1 MRDLP
6 LLRLA
11 AVVLPIVLVSACSY
25 DFGKLFLRDDPQVEE
40 ARAILDASARGLEA
54 DLPAARADLEQVL
67 EFHCESDGGRDLV
80 IDRPGASIDLG
91 LVMFRTSELIGRR
104 FGEEDVDS
112 GTPEA
117 DEQLMAARV
126 KELECAQLF
135 LMKLETDPA
144 TDPKIALRARYLLG
158 NFAFLSR
165 RYTDAIARYD
175 SVLTAH
181 PARGTEPAE
190 AGAPDD
196 EDAIARAAAW
206 NRAIALKRLE
216 DQKPDAGS
224 ETPDSS
230 PPDANDGG
238 DSGDSGDSGDAND
251 SGDSGGDGGGKDSS
265 SDSGESADT
274 GSNGGNDSGG
284 PTDSGSEGQ
293 DAAAPAVPSVS
304 PMPSSSTGVDLRELD
319 RFDKQAPFDLDF
331 KKKLEQKKKLPKNLD
346 K

>member
-1 MRDLP
+1 MRE
-6 LLRLA
+6 LRLA
-11 AVVLPIVLVSACSY
+11 AVVVPIVLVTACSY

-40 ARAILDASARGLEA
+40 ARGILEASTAGQEA
-54 DLPAARADLEQVL
+54 DLPAARSDLEQVL

-80 IDRPGASIDLG
+80 IDRPGAAIDLG

-104 FGEEDVDS
+104 FGEEEVDS

-126 KELECAQLF
+126 KELDCAQLY
-135 LMKLETDPA
+135 LMKLADDPG
-144 TDPKIALRARYLLG
+144 TDPKIALKARYLLG

-181 PARGTEPAE
+181 PARGTEPSD
-190 AGAPDD
+190 GGPPDD
-196 EDAIARAAAW
+196 EDAVARAAAW
-206 NRAIALKRLE
+206 TRAIALKRLE

-230 PPDANDGG
+230 ADSSPPDGG
-238 DSGDSGDSGDAND
+238 DGGDGGDA
-251 SGDSGGDGGGKDSS
+251 GDGGDGGGEGGKDSS
-265 SDSGESADT
+265 GDGAQSEDSG
-274 GSNGGNDSGG
+274 GGGNDSGSSS
-284 PTDSGSEGQ
+284 PDSSSEGQ
-293 DAAAPAVPSVS
+293 ETAAPAAATAA

-319 RFDKQAPFDLDF
+319 RFDKQAPLDLDF

>member
-1 MRDLP
+1 MRE
-6 LLRLA
+6 LRLL
-11 AVVLPIVLVSACSY
+11 AVVAPIVLVSACSY

-40 ARAILDASARGLEA
+40 ARGILEASTMGLEA
-54 DLPAARADLEQVL
+54 DLPAARSDLEQVL
-67 EFHCESDGGRDLV
+67 EFHCEADGGRDLV
-80 IDRPGASIDLG
+80 IDRPGASLDLG

-104 FGEEDVDS
+104 FGDEDVDA

-126 KELECAQLF
+126 KELESAQAF
-135 LMKLETDPA
+135 LMKIESDPA
-144 TDPKIALRARYLLG
+144 TDPKIALKARYLLG

-175 SVLTAH
+175 AVLMAH
-181 PARGTEPAE
+181 PARGTDPAE

-196 EDAIARAAAW
+196 DDAIARAAAW

-224 ETPDSS
+224 DTPETS
-230 PPDANDGG
+230 PPDANDA
-238 DSGDSGDSGDAND
+238 GDSGDSGDAND
-251 SGDSGGDGGGKDSS
+251 GGDSGGDSGGKDSS
-265 SDSGESADT
+265 GDGAESPDSGGNNGDDS
-274 GSNGGNDSGG
+274 GSNGADS
-284 PTDSGSEGQ
+284 SNEGQ
-293 DAAAPAVPSVS
+293 ETSAPASAS
-304 PMPSSSTGVDLRELD
+304 AAPMPSTSTGVDLRELD